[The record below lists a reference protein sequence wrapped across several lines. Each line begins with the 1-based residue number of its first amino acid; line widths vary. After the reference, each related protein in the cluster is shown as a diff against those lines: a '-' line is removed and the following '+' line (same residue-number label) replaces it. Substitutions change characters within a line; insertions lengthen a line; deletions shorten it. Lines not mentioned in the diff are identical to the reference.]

1 MPADTVLLMALPII
15 AAFIAWPA
23 VVAFHRR
30 RVTREASEVAV
41 ALAEFAGALG
51 KVAGR
56 AESRPTLDAALDARA
71 ERLRVPE
78 YAALRLALELPQSRA
93 DLLAD
98 TAQRLALRL
107 KRRVAFERKM
117 LARTASGRRRGAIV
131 ATSAPL
137 VLVSSHALG
146 MDIPHG
152 AVAFLLCVDGCGC
165 WLLWRIARVQI

>member
-1 MPADTVLLMALPII
+1 MADAALLTALPII

-23 VVAFHRR
+23 VVVVHRR
-30 RVTREASEVAV
+30 RITRESSEVAV
-41 ALAEFAGALG
+41 ALAEFAAALG
-51 KVAGR
+51 KEAGR
-56 AESRPTLDAALDARA
+56 SGPGSTLDAALSARA
-71 ERLRVPE
+71 ERLGVPE
-78 YAALRLALELPQSRA
+78 YAALRLALELPHSRP

-137 VLVSSHALG
+137 VLLVSHALG
-146 MDIPHG
+146 TDIPAG
-152 AVAFLLCVDGCGC
+152 AVVFLLGVEGFGC